1 MPPLKLHP
9 AMRKTLTILFL
20 LSMARALAQPTGI
33 GGWSSFLSYANNKCI
48 TRLDNA
54 VFIGGV
60 SGLWSLETDTREI
73 HKMNT
78 IQGLS
83 ELDISIIGYDAED
96 KALLIGYASTN
107 IDILYLKGSAH
118 TDISDFELFNVAD
131 ITRKTVIGVKEL
143 RNVIFHNH
151 LAYISTSFGIV
162 VYDMQK
168 REVKDSYLNF
178 APGANVPDV
187 RGITFLNDDI
197 YASTD
202 YGILKASTNAPNL
215 NDATAWSV
223 IKATTA
229 TGDITAF
236 NNKIYV
242 LADSLLQTFDGS
254 IWTNYDGLSKHASVT
269 FDINNNTLC
278 TGRENGFILETGTGN
293 KLTVTE
299 SYPEKAVLMGENI
312 WFIKREYGLIRKHI
326 LTGQIEFLAPMGP
339 KTNDIFSLEY
349 NQNKVWVTGGRY
361 SARLEPAYNNS
372 LFYAIQN
379 YAPDYYTGTNAN
391 ALDSI
396 RDCVVSASSPDGSH
410 TYVGTF
416 NYGLI
421 EIVNKTLTNVYG
433 RGAPANFTV
442 RSTAS
447 GGPKITGLAFDSKNN
462 LWAVNFLSGDKPLYA
477 KLADGTWTNF
487 SLNNL
492 LGARDVL
499 GRVVIDNYD
508 NKWISTFENNGLVVF
523 KENSLTDP
531 YDVNV
536 RLLSD
541 QKGQGG
547 LASRT
552 VNCVAVDKDGEV
564 WIGTSNG
571 ISYFSST
578 RNIFSADPPDAK
590 TPFIRTGKYSEP
602 LLQYE
607 NVTAIEID
615 GANRKWIG
623 TRQGLW
629 LFNADGTK
637 SLKFFNTDN
646 SPLFSNTIVDLEL
659 NPVTGELY
667 IATDK
672 GLMIYK
678 TDAVDAED
686 DFGDVYAYPNPVRP
700 EYTGPIAIKGLIENC
715 TVKITDI
722 AGNLVFETVSL
733 GGQAV
738 WDGNDFNGNRVKSGV
753 YIVLASSSDGS
764 KKKQTKI
771 AVVN

>member
-1 MPPLKLHP
+1 MLHS
-9 AMRKTLTILFL
+9 AMRNYFTLL
-20 LSMARALAQPTGI
+20 LLTLVSFGMAQPTGI

-48 TRLDNA
+48 ARLQNT
-54 VFIGGV
+54 VFVGGV
-60 SGLWSLETDTREI
+60 SGLWNIETETREI

-83 ELDISIIGYDAED
+83 ELDISVLGYDEDD
-96 KALLIGYASTN
+96 KALFIGYASTN
-107 IDILYLKGSAH
+107 IDILYLKGTAH
-118 TDISDFELFNVAD
+118 ADISDFSLFNAAD

-143 RNVIFHNH
+143 RNVVFHNH

-178 APGANVPDV
+178 APGGNVPDV
-187 RGITFLNDDI
+187 RGVTFLNNDI

-202 YGILKASTNAPNL
+202 YGILKAPVNAPNL
-215 NDATAWSV
+215 NDALAWSV
-223 IKATTA
+223 VLSTTS
-229 TGDITAF
+229 TGDITAY
-236 NNKIYV
+236 NNKIYA
-242 LADSLLQTFDGS
+242 LADSLLQTYDGTAWS
-254 IWTNYDGLSKHASVT
+254 NYDGLNKHASVT
-269 FDINNNTLC
+269 FDINHGTLC
-278 TGRENGFILETGTGN
+278 VGKENGFILETGTSN
-293 KLTVTE
+293 KITVNE
-299 SYPEKAVLMGENI
+299 SFPEKAVFLGDNI
-312 WFIKREYGLIRKHI
+312 WFIKREYGLIKKNI
-326 LTGQIEFLAPMGP
+326 LSGQIEFLAPMGP

-349 NQNKVWVTGGRY
+349 NQHKIWVTGGRY

-379 YAPDYYTGTNAN
+379 YAPNYYSGPHAD

-396 RDCVVSASSPDGSH
+396 RDCVVSASSADGSR
-410 TYVGTF
+410 TYIGTF

-421 EIVNKTLTNVYG
+421 EIVNNTLTNVYG

-477 KLADGTWTNF
+477 RLADGTWTNF
-487 SLNNL
+487 SLNNV

-499 GRVVIDNYD
+499 GRMVIDNYD
-508 NKWISTFENNGLVVF
+508 NKWITTFENNGLVVF

-541 QKGQGG
+541 QKGMGG

-552 VNCVAVDKDGEV
+552 VNCVAVDNDGEV

-571 ISYFSST
+571 ISFFSST
-578 RNIFSADPPDAK
+578 RNLFTADPPDAK
-590 TPFIRTGKYSEP
+590 TPFIRTGKFSEP

-607 NVTAIEID
+607 NVTAIEVD

-629 LFNADGTK
+629 LFNAEGTK
-637 SLKFFNTDN
+637 SLKFFNTEN
-646 SPLFSNTIVDLEL
+646 SPLFSNSIIDLEL
-659 NPVTGELY
+659 NPETGELY

-672 GLMIYK
+672 GIIIYK
-678 TDAVDAED
+678 TDAVEADD

-715 TVKITDI
+715 TVKITDM
-722 AGNLVFETVSL
+722 AGNLVYETVSL

-738 WDGNDFNGNRVKSGV
+738 WDGNDFSGNRVKSGIYLV
-753 YIVLASSSDGS
+753 FAANSDGS
-764 KKKQTKI
+764 KKTQTKI